1 MAQLDGLEES
11 EPMEKTLERDD
22 EEEDVVVHSS
32 RPYLVVYGGDEKGK
46 RYELGGTPIEVGR
59 SPKADITID
68 DREVS
73 KRHCAISYR
82 KGYVVVE
89 DCGSTNG
96 TFINGERTQ
105 HKEVLTD
112 AVVQV
117 GHTVLK
123 IEYKGDAELE
133 YEDELIQRATTDSL
147 SGIPNRRFFE
157 RRASEE
163 IAYAKRSNTPI
174 GMVMAD
180 IDHFKEVNDT
190 HGHQAGD
197 TVIKELCR
205 IMKAQVRK
213 EDLLGRYGGEEF
225 VMLLRGTGS
234 PKSALGFC
242 ERLREKVEEY
252 SFIHNELTIHIT
264 ISIGLCYQSG
274 ERIQSLEHLIY
285 KADEALY
292 SAKQNGRNRV
302 EMSVA

>member
-1 MAQLDGLEES
+1 
-11 EPMEKTLERDD
+11 MEQTLQREDD
-22 EEEDVVVHSS
+22 EDVVVHSS
-32 RPYLVVYGGDEKGK
+32 HPYLVVYGGEEKGK
-46 RYELGGTPIEVGR
+46 RYELSDTPIEVGR
-59 SPKADITID
+59 SPKVDITID

-73 KRHCAISYR
+73 KCHCAVSFHR
-82 KGYVVVE
+82 GYVIVE

-96 TFINGERTQ
+96 TFVNGERTKR
-105 HKEVLTD
+105 KELLAD

-117 GHTVLK
+117 GHTVMK

-133 YEDELIQRATTDSL
+133 YEDELIHRATTDSL
-147 SGIPNRRFFE
+147 SGIPNRRYFE
-157 RRASEE
+157 LRAREE
-163 IAYAKRSNTPI
+163 IAYAHRSNTPI
-174 GMVMAD
+174 GMIMAD

-205 IMKAQVRK
+205 IMKAQVRR

-225 VMLLRGTGS
+225 VMLLRGTSS

-242 ERLREKVEEY
+242 ERLRERVEKHAFVHDE
-252 SFIHNELTIHIT
+252 ITMHIT

-274 ERIQSLEHLIY
+274 ERIQSLQHLIY

-302 EMSVA
+302 ELSVG